1 MSYRCFA
8 CLWPNYCNHGDQS
21 DIIILSSTDYWYT
34 FLPLFSAD
42 STVSG
47 ALKISLP
54 SPCIFVHHLSLS
66 VPSISTYKVCT
77 GTFIGGAWVTTVMWL
92 CWYNNR
98 FMNSSVSLL
107 MHSRTAA
114 LACRW
119 KPYRLCLHC
128 TGNHHGNRHKP
139 NACVPE
145 PLVPYTPHINL
156 LLANLRNSAI
166 DPPFIN
172 FKDIIP
178 PSPWSICHGH
188 QQHGEQHLLV
198 GGPAQKMWFFSNRPD
213 FISECSN
220 LL

>member
-145 PLVPYTPHINL
+145 PLPYHTHHTSIYCLQTYTTVQWSSFHQLQGHHSSFSVVNMPRTPAAWRATSSSRGSDTKNVIFFK
-156 LLANLRNSAI
+156 SA
-166 DPPFIN
+166 
-172 FKDIIP
+172 
-178 PSPWSICHGH
+178 
-188 QQHGEQHLLV
+188 
-198 GGPAQKMWFFSNRPD
+198 WFHFWV
-213 FISECSN
+213 F
-220 LL
+220 